1 VTRRAA
7 QVRPGDADLETAGG
21 VYACV
26 LSAARAESAPRSEP
40 APDDAVTRVRTLL
53 QLQMVHR
60 CLRAFLSASAPP
72 RLRASA
78 SPRLRVSCASWCVRV
93 RAHVHVRRGCMRG
106 RGFERAHGRGSQRA
120 HQGLVRQAREEA
132 TEATVRG
139 PSKATVYLIYLSIYL
154 SIYAHT
160 HTHTS

>member
-1 VTRRAA
+1 MTRRAA

-72 RLRASA
+72 RLRVSA
-78 SPRLRVSCASWCVRV
+78 SPRLRVHLGVCVCARMCTCDVVACV
-93 RAHVHVRRGCMRG
+93 
-106 RGFERAHGRGSQRA
+106 
-120 HQGLVRQAREEA
+120 EEA
-132 TEATVRG
+132 LSVRMAEARRELTRA
-139 PSKATVYLIYLSIYL
+139 S
-154 SIYAHT
+154 
-160 HTHTS
+160 

>member
-78 SPRLRVSCASWCVRV
+78 SPRLRVSVCILVCACA
-93 RAHVHVRRGCMRG
+93 RACA
-106 RGFERAHGRGSQRA
+106 RATWLHAWKR
-120 HQGLVRQAREEA
+120 L
-132 TEATVRG
+132 
-139 PSKATVYLIYLSIYL
+139 
-154 SIYAHT
+154 
-160 HTHTS
+160 